1 MKKLILLLPA
11 LFLVGCVA
19 QKNVESAQM
28 DLKTLEEY
36 NQRVKSGNT
45 VDPSQKQAYPKE
57 VEHQANLSDTQPKVV
72 ERRSRL
78 HPVPLLF
85 LPTVSYQYSRHYI
98 KTN

>member
-45 VDPSQKQAYPKE
+45 VDPSQKQAY
-57 VEHQANLSDTQPKVV
+57 
-72 ERRSRL
+72 
-78 HPVPLLF
+78 
-85 LPTVSYQYSRHYI
+85 
-98 KTN
+98 

>member
-45 VDPSQKQAYPKE
+45 VDPSQKQAYSKE
-57 VEHQANLSDTQPKVV
+57 VEHQANLSDTQPK
-72 ERRSRL
+72 S
-78 HPVPLLF
+78 
-85 LPTVSYQYSRHYI
+85 
-98 KTN
+98 